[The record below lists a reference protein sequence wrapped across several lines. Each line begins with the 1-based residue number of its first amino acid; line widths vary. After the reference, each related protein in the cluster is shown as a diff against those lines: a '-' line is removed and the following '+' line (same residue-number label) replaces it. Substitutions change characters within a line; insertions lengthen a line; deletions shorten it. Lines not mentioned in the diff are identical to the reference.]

1 MNMRIKELLV
11 LFFFM
16 WNISLSSK
24 GQQRV
29 HSIGL
34 ETEGPGLVE
43 ATTSDCA
50 ALFTPAVEKP
60 RAALSSLLEL

>member
-34 ETEGPGLVE
+34 ETEGTRIGRGDHQRLCGIIH
-43 ATTSDCA
+43 SGG
-50 ALFTPAVEKP
+50 
-60 RAALSSLLEL
+60 